1 MSAGLEAVAIK
12 NLQTLFV
19 SRGVSAES
27 LFSKY
32 DIDGDGSLSLDEFSA
47 ALTSITGQ
55 SAPQAIVRAIV
66 SALDSDGDGSLSLS
80 EVISLVE
87 SNTDEEYSEGSG
99 ITVSDHPNPLYNGEY
114 IPQHE
119 VNGKPSFRNSE
130 GAVLYYYNAGSGGAP
145 SWSLD
150 DRDQDGSND
159 WYRGGWTR
167 VPSSGGLPLGHRRWV
182 GVGKITISSISDPS
196 EPGPSASEE
205 SASEPISPQD
215 QAVSNTEIIL
225 SKATFSSL
233 EDITFH
239 FRVPQLPGDA
249 WIGIIPSG
257 IPHGDEAVNDMH
269 DTSFVHLHG
278 ETTGEVSLPNPGPG
292 EWTLRLHD
300 TDNNGN
306 EMAYVAFT
314 VSGIETDPR
323 PSITVVGGDSVP
335 IDGPLEI
342 SFTGADENTAWVG
355 IYGEGGAHENH
366 NGWWKYLNGEQTPPS
381 VPISGG
387 NITFQPSERRSENIG
402 MYQARLFANNGYEM
416 IAQSRFEF
424 VEEITL
430 DSVTGQFSDILAS
443 IDPQSSSIEAIEA
456 GRNKADAEI
465 ERKISSLPFS
475 LQSPARRIWDARADA
490 YQATMVAKLPPPETV
505 AAGVAAAGIAAAAL
519 SSATRGTAPSYGG
532 DTDDDAV
539 VSDDSPGEQEET
551 IAPNEAE
558 RTQAAALEQAPSQ
571 VPAKSPPPPPL
582 GFEDVAPEPP
592 SEPTTEATDQDP
604 FSEVVRSFSE
614 ARLLSDQKRL
624 VETHG
629 GSWFEVSL
637 EVMSVEKTFG
647 IGLSEEY
654 RGGSTL
660 IAEVSPVGSPS
671 FSCESEIRLPSSAD
685 PSTYKAGHEGV
696 MRVSVQGWN
705 SIRKRVILA
714 S

>member
-381 VPISGG
+381 APISEG

-456 GRNKADAEI
+456 GRVLADARI
-465 ERKISSLPFS
+465 ERKISRLPFS

-490 YQATMVAKLPPPETV
+490 YQATMVANLPPPETV

-519 SSATRGTAPSYGG
+519 SSATRETAPSHGG

-539 VSDDSPGEQEET
+539 VSDDLPGEQEET
-551 IAPNEAE
+551 IAPTEAE
-558 RTQAAALEQAPSQ
+558 RIQAAALEQARAQ
-571 VPAKSPPPPPL
+571 VAATTPPASSPP
-582 GFEDVAPEPP
+582 EAP
-592 SEPTTEATDQDP
+592 SEPATGATDQDP

-629 GSWFEVSL
+629 GAWFEVSL
-637 EVMSVEKTFG
+637 KVLSVEKTFG
-647 IGLSEEY
+647 IGLPEGY

-660 IAEVSPVGSPS
+660 IAEVSPVGNPS

-685 PSTYKAGHEGV
+685 SGTYKAGHEGV